1 MSTFNYIKLQPR
13 IQEEYDKIW
22 LDIHNEL
29 KNDVG
34 LVAYKSW
41 LARLKILGFTVKGEL
56 FLSLPT
62 DFLKDWVVNHYQKK
76 IEKLCNKYYQRVKK
90 IEILVKSNE
99 DFVPL
104 KDLQREES
112 IICESSSFLSL
123 VL

>member
-1 MSTFNYIKLQPR
+1 MSTFNYIKLQPKV
-13 IQEEYDKIW
+13 QEEYDKIW

-62 DFLKDWVVNHYQKK
+62 DF
-76 IEKLCNKYYQRVKK
+76 
-90 IEILVKSNE
+90 
-99 DFVPL
+99 
-104 KDLQREES
+104 
-112 IICESSSFLSL
+112 
-123 VL
+123 